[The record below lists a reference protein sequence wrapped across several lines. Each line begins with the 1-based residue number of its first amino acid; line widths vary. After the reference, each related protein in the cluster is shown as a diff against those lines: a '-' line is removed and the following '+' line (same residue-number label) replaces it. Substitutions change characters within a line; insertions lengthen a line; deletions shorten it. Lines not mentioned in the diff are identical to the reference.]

1 MISMVFSGFCYCH
14 YFFNLHQQNKFS
26 ESKIKFRQA
35 SNRSKRVFETAKR
48 EYANETKETITSH
61 KLGFLAFG
69 EVLIVFSTK
78 VNPLYFLH
86 STIRMCCIQHP
97 IKQNCFLKTFLRTP
111 VLTTQVSLYLHS
123 LLELI

>member
-1 MISMVFSGFCYCH
+1 MVFSCFCCCH

-48 EYANETKETITSH
+48 EYANETKETITSQ

-69 EVLIVFSTK
+69 ELLIVFSTK
-78 VNPLYFLH
+78 VNPLYLLH

-97 IKQNCFLKTFLRTP
+97 IKQNCFLKTFLRT
-111 VLTTQVSLYLHS
+111 LVSGIS
-123 LLELI
+123 LSAFPS